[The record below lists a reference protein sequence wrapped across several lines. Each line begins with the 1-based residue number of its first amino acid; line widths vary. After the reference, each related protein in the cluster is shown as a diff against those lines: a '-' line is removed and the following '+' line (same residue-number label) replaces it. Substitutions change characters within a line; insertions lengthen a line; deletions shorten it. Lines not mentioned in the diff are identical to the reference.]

1 MKYNIGFYSKARSHT
16 PLYKFGPPILTPIT
30 KLVDSTTT
38 ITETSNDD
46 VHLYINQN
54 YFTVKLRDKRN
65 WQKRKFVSE
74 KT

>member
-1 MKYNIGFYSKARSHT
+1 MKYNIGFYSKTRLHT

-46 VHLYINQN
+46 VHLYVNHN
-54 YFTVKLRDKRN
+54 YFTVKLRDKR
-65 WQKRKFVSE
+65 
-74 KT
+74 